1 MTHFGQQLTLA
12 VFVLPSLI
20 SIFFFFFLRSLNLR
34 FSGSILLVGQCQV
47 LKRLKKRFSA
57 FRLLIVCC
65 LCLII
70 PLLIG

>member
-20 SIFFFFFLRSLNLR
+20 SIFFFFLRSLNLR

-47 LKRLKKRFSA
+47 LKRLKKKFSA

>member
-20 SIFFFFFLRSLNLR
+20 SIFFFLRSLNLR